1 MTTSPAGRAFIES
14 WETFRPTA
22 YKPTPKDVPTI
33 AYGHT
38 HDVKMGDTCTL
49 AQADALLGEDLFVC
63 EHVVDNA
70 VTAPLDQ
77 NQYDALI
84 SFVFNVGA
92 GAFSRS
98 TLRKLLNEDDFE
110 GAAEQF
116 LVWDHQ
122 AGIVLPGLLRRRQ
135 AERDLFLKEIA

>member
-1 MTTSPAGRAFIES
+1 MSTSPAGRAFIES
-14 WETFRPTA
+14 FESFRPTA
-22 YKPTPKDVPTI
+22 YLPTRNDVPTI
-33 AYGHT
+33 GYGHT
-38 HDVKMGDTCTL
+38 HDVRTGDTCTV

-63 EHVVDNA
+63 EHVIDNS
-70 VTAPLDQ
+70 VTAPLNQ

-92 GAFSRS
+92 GAFSGS

-135 AERDLFLKEIA
+135 AERELFLKEIA